1 MAMSSTRRMPSS
13 GGKTKIQ
20 ELEVDQFARRLY
32 KLMNA
37 QGLSQSD
44 LAKKA
49 FGTKVDARGYTVAK
63 NRDRISVYFK
73 GKSLPDPKNL
83 ELLATALNMS
93 DEDLAPDIA
102 AATIDR
108 ENPEVAMTAI
118 AGHHDRVHLEL
129 NKLVPMALASK
140 IISMISE
147 YDEINNSK

>member
-20 ELEVDQFARRLY
+20 KLEVDQFARRLY
-32 KLMNA
+32 ELMNA

-49 FGTKVDARGYTVAK
+49 FGTKVD
-63 NRDRISVYFK
+63 
-73 GKSLPDPKNL
+73 
-83 ELLATALNMS
+83 
-93 DEDLAPDIA
+93 
-102 AATIDR
+102 
-108 ENPEVAMTAI
+108 
-118 AGHHDRVHLEL
+118 VHLEV